1 MTVIRLTAETEV
13 KIKLKLKQNPSPRA
27 HFVLFAHNTP
37 FRPKTVTVKNKF
49 QRNPK
54 HRNQGENDE

>member
-1 MTVIRLTAETEV
+1 LTAEIEV
-13 KIKLKLKQNPSPRA
+13 KLTLKLKRNPNPRA
-27 HFVLFAHNTP
+27 HFVLFAQNSP
-37 FRPKTVTVKNKF
+37 FRPKAVAVKNKF

>member
-1 MTVIRLTAETEV
+1 LTAETEV
-13 KIKLKLKQNPSPRA
+13 KIKLKLKQNPNPRA
-27 HFVLFAHNTP
+27 HFVLFAQNSP
-37 FRPKTVTVKNKF
+37 FRPKAVAVKNKF